1 MAVVG
6 SLTLHRLQRT
16 TLPGGR
22 QLPPI
27 ETVEYF
33 LSDRKREEHRGYAGY
48 RLRPH
53 GRDIYRRG
61 PRTALITR
69 CDLGK
74 TFHVN
79 FADREYTSSPLQSF
93 PTREE
98 IRDRAERVEN
108 ARIRAVPTVLVETE
122 TTDTGERRELFGR
135 LARHVISTRRVTA
148 LRGSSCRE
156 AQTVT
161 EGWYIDLDTRLLC
174 DPWWSSRTGQSFLS
188 IQMEGQ
194 EPETPSFK
202 NVGEPEQG
210 YVVLSR
216 NIQGELVLELEVT
229 HLSTD
234 PIDPAIFEVP
244 SNFSLTRWIRQEPV
258 PPLVI
263 RMKQAYDRFKRR
275 PKRYRGTA

>member
-6 SLTLHRLQRT
+6 SLTLRRVQRT
-16 TLPGGR
+16 KLPDGR
-22 QLPPI
+22 HLPAT

-33 LSDRKREEHRGYAGY
+33 QSDRKREEHRGYAGY
-48 RLRPH
+48 RLRPD
-53 GRDIYRRG
+53 GRSIYRRG

-74 TFHVN
+74 AFHVN

-98 IRDRAERVEN
+98 IRDRAEPGED

-122 TTDTGERRELFGR
+122 TVDTGERRELFGR
-135 LARHVISTRRVTA
+135 LARHVITTRRVTP

-156 AQTVT
+156 AQAVT
-161 EGWYIDLDTRLLC
+161 DGWYIDLDTRLLC

-188 IQMEGQ
+188 IQTEGQ
-194 EPETPSFK
+194 EAETPTFK
-202 NVGEPEQG
+202 NVGDLEPG

-216 NIQGELVLELEVT
+216 RMQGESVLNLET
-229 HLSTD
+229 TYLSTG

-244 SNFSLTRWIRQEPV
+244 ANFSLTRWIRQEPV
-258 PPLVI
+258 PPLVV
-263 RMKQAYDRFKRR
+263 RVKQAYDR
-275 PKRYRGTA
+275 